1 VSATIPPEIPSV
13 SPEAAEPE
21 PASVAVTLQQ
31 VLETLMLGEIR
42 LVGRLPYG
50 SNDTFLVTAHHQQW
64 VLPAVYKPTQGEQ
77 PLWDFPHGTLAH
89 REVAA
94 FLLSEALGWGIV
106 PPTALRE
113 SEFGIGSVQFFIEC
127 DPERHYFN
135 FTEYERQQL
144 PWAAV
149 FDVLANNADRK
160 GGHLLLDG
168 QGQMWLID
176 HGLCFH
182 ESPKLRTVIW
192 DFAGDALP
200 DAVCCD
206 LDTLRAQLTRGQP
219 LSDELGKL
227 LSPGEI
233 SALRRRLDALL
244 SRGTF
249 PAEHPHHRNYPW
261 PEV

>member
-1 VSATIPPEIPSV
+1 MSATIPPEIPSV

-135 FTEYERQQL
+135 FTEDERQQL

-192 DFAGDALP
+192 DFAGQSLP
-200 DAVCCD
+200 ERFLQDIRRVAGMFD
-206 LDTLRAQLTRGQP
+206 KAGGLAEQLAGYLSESERG
-219 LSDELGKL
+219 
-227 LSPGEI
+227 
-233 SALRRRLDALL
+233 ALL
-244 SRGTF
+244 VRLQNLLAVPQMPF
-249 PAEHPHHRNYPW
+249 PKGNRSYPW
-261 PEV
+261 PPV

>member
-1 VSATIPPEIPSV
+1 VSDSSQLDPPSA
-13 SPEAAEPE
+13 SPESAPPE

-31 VLETLMLGEIR
+31 VLDTLRLGEIR

-50 SNDTFLVTAHHQQW
+50 SNDTFLATVHHQHLA
-64 VLPAVYKPTQGEQ
+64 LPAVYKPTQGEQ
-77 PLWDFPHGTLAH
+77 PLWDFSAGTLAG

-94 FLLSEALGWGIV
+94 FLLSEALGWGLV

-113 SEFGIGSVQFFIEC
+113 GEFGVGSLQFFIEC

-135 FTEYERQQL
+135 FTDSERQQL

-182 ESPKLRTVIW
+182 ELPKLRTVIW
-192 DFAGDALP
+192 DFAGQTLP
-200 DAVCCD
+200 APFLQDIRRVAE
-206 LDTLRAQLTRGQP
+206 TFAQTGGLAEQLAGY
-219 LSDELGKL
+219 LSE
-227 LSPGEI
+227 SEC
-233 SALRRRLDALL
+233 AALL
-244 SRGTF
+244 ARLQNLLAVPQLPF
-249 PAEHPHHRNYPW
+249 PKGNRSYPW
-261 PEV
+261 PPV